1 VRLRIK
7 CSAPNPSRS
16 SNSTSNPM
24 HWLYLFAAIAFEIS
38 GTTCMKLSEGFTRLW
53 PSIGIFIF
61 YGSSI
66 ISLTMAVKT
75 IEISIAYAIW
85 SAVGVALIAIIGAV
99 FFQEQ
104 LTPMRIFFLAIIII
118 GVVGLNLSS
127 RQTGV

>member
-1 VRLRIK
+1 
-7 CSAPNPSRS
+7 
-16 SNSTSNPM
+16 M